1 MHHFTTDKNNNLDR
15 MKKLFGQLLIW
26 LFMDTR
32 DEVLRKN
39 HGKGAWNLCPLTAL
53 F

>member
-1 MHHFTTDKNNNLDR
+1 ME
-15 MKKLFGQLLIW
+15 KLFGQLLIW

-32 DEVLRKN
+32 TKVLRKY
-39 HGKGAWNLCPLTAL
+39 HGKGAWSLCPLTAL